1 MGDDLEKTTKELLQG
16 VKGPQ
21 AKAITVMAITLDKKL
36 DTILEAIAE
45 NQAKTEKRMDA
56 MKKETDDRF
65 SKLKVIMFFSEHK
78 YILIIICIL
87 LASYLG
93 LSNTESKKTSSNLN
107 VGKATEII
115 KYLE

>member
-21 AKAITVMAITLDKKL
+21 AKAITVMAMTIDKKL
-36 DTILEAIAE
+36 DAILDAIAE
-45 NQAKTEKRMDA
+45 NQAKTDKRIDA
-56 MKKETDDRF
+56 MKQENDERF
-65 SKLKVIMFFSEHK
+65 SKLRVIMFFSEHK

-93 LSNTESKKTSSNLN
+93 ISDFESKTSSHNI
-107 VGKATEII
+107 GKATEIVKYI
-115 KYLE
+115 K